1 MPTKEIA
8 HFAVPYLQVLDETGR
23 ADPAL
28 DPKLP
33 RKKLLQVYRAMILAR
48 AVDEKGINLQR
59 QGRMGTFGPSIGQ
72 EAVGC
77 GAALAMGKKD
87 WLVPSFREPSAMY
100 MLGWPPESFFLFH
113 RGFEEGNLFPEGSRA
128 LPISIV
134 VGAHLPHAVGLAYAA
149 RLRGEKDTAV
159 VTFITGDGGS
169 SQGDFHEAL
178 NFAGV
183 WQTGVVFIVQNN
195 QWAISY
201 PREKQTAAETIAQ
214 KAIAYGIP
222 GIQVDGNDALAV
234 YKATTEALERAH
246 RGEGPTLI
254 EAVSY
259 RLVMHTTSDDPSK
272 YRDEAESNA
281 WWKKE
286 PILRL
291 GKFLRRKKILT
302 AAADEELKATVKEE
316 VEEAVTRFEAN
327 LDWPPEQPFDHVF
340 AESHYTLE
348 EQKRAFQ
355 ESFEGGD

>member
-1 MPTKEIA
+1 MPTRDIA
-8 HFAVPYLQVLDETGR
+8 HFDISYLQILDEAGKVD
-23 ADPAL
+23 AAL

-33 RKKLLQVYRAMILAR
+33 KEELLRLYRAMLVGR
-48 AVDEKGINLQR
+48 ATDEKGINLQR

-77 GAALAMGKKD
+77 GAALAMGQKD
-87 WLVPSFREPSAMY
+87 WLVPSFRENCAMF
-100 MLGWPPESFFLFH
+100 MKGWPVESFFLFH
-113 RGFEEGNLFPEGSRA
+113 RGFEEGNLYPNGARA

-134 VGAHLPHAVGLAYAA
+134 VGAHLPQAVGLAHAA
-149 RLRGEKDTAV
+149 RLKGDKDTAV
-159 VTFITGDGGS
+159 VAFTGDGGS

-183 WQTGVVFIVQNN
+183 WKAGVVFVVQNN

-201 PREKQTAAETIAQ
+201 PREKQTAAKTIAQ
-214 KAIAYGIP
+214 KAVGYGIP

-234 YKATTEALERAH
+234 YQATKDALARAH

-272 YRDEAESNA
+272 YRDENVSKE

-286 PILRL
+286 PILRFSRYL
-291 GKFLRRKKILT
+291 RKKRVLS
-302 AAADEELKATVKEE
+302 AAQDERLRAEVKEE
-316 VEEAVTRFEAN
+316 VEEAVKRFEAS
-327 LDWPPEQPFDHVF
+327 LEWPPEQPFDHVF
-340 AESHYTLE
+340 GQSHYTLK
-348 EQKRAFQ
+348 EQRQQFID
-355 ESFEGGD
+355 SLDGGE